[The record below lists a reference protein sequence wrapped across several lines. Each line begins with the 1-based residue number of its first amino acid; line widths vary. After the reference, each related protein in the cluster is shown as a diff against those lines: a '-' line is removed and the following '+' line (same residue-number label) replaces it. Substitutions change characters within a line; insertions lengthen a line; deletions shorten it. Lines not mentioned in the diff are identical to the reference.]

1 MSVTTEELSQMHT
14 LWNDAREVSL
24 VLHETWASLIRGKR
38 LFMESAVTVGIQG
51 VTAERLHREL
61 VESAQREYAEAFK
74 RMCEL
79 SDEYTT
85 AKLKAEARAPIH
97 PKSPD

>member
-1 MSVTTEELSQMHT
+1 
-14 LWNDAREVSL
+14 
-24 VLHETWASLIRGKR
+24 
-38 LFMESAVTVGIQG
+38 